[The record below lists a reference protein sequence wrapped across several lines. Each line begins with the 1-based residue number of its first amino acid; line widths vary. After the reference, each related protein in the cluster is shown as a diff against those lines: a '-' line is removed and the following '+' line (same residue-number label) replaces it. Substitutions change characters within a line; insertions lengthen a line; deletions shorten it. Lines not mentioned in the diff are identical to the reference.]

1 MTALGAAAYAK
12 AVNDPQRENTAK
24 YLYDLS
30 KIVFTF
36 SVVANAVSKE
46 FRPAAFWLGMVAAAV
61 LFVLAYLLDG
71 RQEQ

>member
-1 MTALGAAAYAK
+1 M
-12 AVNDPQRENTAK
+12 NSRQRENTAK

-46 FRPAAFWLGMVAAAV
+46 FRA
-61 LFVLAYLLDG
+61 
-71 RQEQ
+71 